1 LNFSD
6 SREEKMDQVTEKT
19 TQAEA
24 SAHASPGWQLLS
36 TWNFGL
42 LWLSQVISQI
52 GDGLTKVAL
61 LWFVYQLTGSAL
73 KMTVVG
79 VLQTLP
85 PLLLGPLIGV
95 YLDRS
100 PKKPVMIKVD
110 LIRTLLIPLIPLLYA
125 LGALTLTRLYLVVFL
140 IAVVSTAFGPALASM
155 VPALVRPSQ
164 LTAANALIQTSS
176 HVGVLVGPAL
186 SGLMIT
192 LIGTQ
197 NVLYLDAVTFLFSA
211 LCLLL
216 IRTQPGVA
224 VSDPAVPVNPVGQD
238 LLAGI
243 RFLRHRTILPLLL
256 TTALYI
262 LGTSAFVLLLPVFA
276 AVQWGA
282 GPVWLGWLWSA
293 WGVGML
299 MASAG
304 LVWAKPSRTYERL
317 QILVGALILSGLA
330 ISGLSLLHS
339 PLAALTL
346 VPLVGVSSA
355 LFTPLLWS
363 LLQELTPHQLLGRV
377 FTMMNAIAMAASTVG
392 MTLFGWA
399 TDALG
404 TSLSLVIIGLMLFG
418 TATLIRGYLPQLS
431 GFRATGWGL
440 SRPGIEVQ

>member
-1 LNFSD
+1 MD
-6 SREEKMDQVTEKT
+6 RETEET
-19 TQAEA
+19 TPAEV
-24 SAHASPGWQLLS
+24 SLRTSPSWQLLS
-36 TWNFGL
+36 SRNFGL

-61 LWFVYQLTGSAL
+61 LWFVYQLTGSGL

-85 PLLLGPLIGV
+85 PFLLGPLIGV

-100 PKKPVMIKVD
+100 AKKPVMIKID
-110 LIRTLLIPLIPLLYA
+110 LIRSLLIPLIPLLYC
-125 LGALTLTRLYLVVFL
+125 LGALTLTRLYLIVFL
-140 IAVVSTAFGPALASM
+140 IAIISTAFGPALASV
-155 VPALVRPSQ
+155 VPTLVQPAQ
-164 LTAANALIQTSS
+164 LTAANALIQTTA
-176 HVGVLVGPAL
+176 HIGVLVGPAF

-197 NVLYLDAVTFLFSA
+197 DVLYLDAATFLFSA

-216 IRTQPGVA
+216 IRVHPEVA
-224 VSDPAVPVNPVGQD
+224 TSSTSLPINRVSHD

-243 RFLRHRTILPLLL
+243 RFIQHRTILPLLL

-262 LGTSAFVLLLPVFA
+262 LGTSSFILLLPVFA

-282 GPVWLGWLWSA
+282 GPVWLGGLWSA

-299 MASAG
+299 LASAG
-304 LVWAKPSRTYERL
+304 LVWGKPSGTYKRL
-317 QILVGALILSGLA
+317 QILVGALTLSGLA
-330 ISGLSLLHS
+330 IGGLSFLHS

-377 FTMMNAIAMAASTVG
+377 FTIMNAVAMAASTVG
-392 MTLFGWA
+392 MTVFGWV
-399 TDALG
+399 TDTLG
-404 TSLSLVIIGLMLFG
+404 TSISLVTIGLMLLG
-418 TATLIRGYLPQLS
+418 TATVMKGYLPQLS
-431 GFRATGWGL
+431 EFRAT
-440 SRPGIEVQ
+440 Q

>member
-1 LNFSD
+1 
-6 SREEKMDQVTEKT
+6 MAQVTGKT
-19 TQAEA
+19 THTEV

-42 LWLSQVISQI
+42 LWSSQVISQI

-85 PLLLGPLIGV
+85 PFLLGPLIGV

-100 PKKPVMIKVD
+100 PKKPLMIRVD
-110 LIRTLLIPLIPLLYA
+110 LIRTFLIPLIPLLYA
-125 LGALTLTRLYLVVFL
+125 LGALTLTRLYLIVFL
-140 IAVVSTAFGPALASM
+140 IAIVSTAFGPALVSV
-155 VPALVRPSQ
+155 VPTLVQPSQ
-164 LTAANALIQTSS
+164 LTAANALIQTTA
-176 HVGVLVGPAL
+176 HIGVLVGPAA

-216 IRTQPGVA
+216 IHVQPGTA
-224 VSDPAVPVNPVGQD
+224 ASGPSTPINPIGQD

-243 RFLRHRTILPLLL
+243 RFIQHRPILPLFL
-256 TTALYI
+256 TTVLYI
-262 LGTSAFVLLLPVFA
+262 LGTSSFVLLLPVFA
-276 AVQWGA
+276 TVQWGA
-282 GPVWLGWLWSA
+282 SPVWLGWLWSA
-293 WGVGML
+293 WGAGML

-304 LVWAKPSRTYERL
+304 LVCGKPKETYERL
-317 QILVGALILSGLA
+317 RILMGALTIGGLA

-339 PLAALTL
+339 PLAALVL

-363 LLQELTPHQLLGRV
+363 LLQELTPHHLLGRV
-377 FTMMNAIAMAASTVG
+377 FTMMDAAAMAASTVG
-392 MTLFGWA
+392 MAIFGWA
-399 TDALG
+399 TDTLG
-404 TSLSLVIIGLMLFG
+404 TSISLVTIGLMLLG
-418 TATLIRGYLPQLS
+418 TATVMRGYLSQLS
-431 GFRATGWGL
+431 GFRTTRWSLQDLG
-440 SRPGIEVQ
+440 